1 MDYVARI
8 HLKTNT
14 NFRQEMVDYCLNNSE
29 QYIAIGWSGL
39 TEDIKSDDFR
49 EYYNRVRKEKG
60 KANPAINIFQNAK
73 VDDLLWTRDLNGNYW
88 ICKVKS
94 PAEVVCEKR
103 IDIGARIPVE
113 LITLEC
119 KFLDKLKHPSI
130 ELTEV
135 QQDIFVIK

>member
-49 EYYNRVRKEKG
+49 EYYNRVRK
-60 KANPAINIFQNAK
+60 
-73 VDDLLWTRDLNGNYW
+73 
-88 ICKVKS
+88 VK
-94 PAEVVCEKR
+94 P
-103 IDIGARIPVE
+103 I
-113 LITLEC
+113 
-119 KFLDKLKHPSI
+119 
-130 ELTEV
+130 
-135 QQDIFVIK
+135 QQ